1 MILFLTLIY
10 YVPLQEIVVHLK
22 AHSFLCLNVIP
33 ITLYSFP
40 MDPIFM
46 KWDLPNGKDS
56 AASAT
61 HQYGQSH
68 IKPIMALHDA
78 SNAHIVT
85 NHQKVSRM

>member
-1 MILFLTLIY
+1 
-10 YVPLQEIVVHLK
+10 
-22 AHSFLCLNVIP
+22 
-33 ITLYSFP
+33 
-40 MDPIFM
+40 M

-85 NHQKVSRM
+85 NLQKVSRMYSGLYLNPIRLFKCKLSRITLQVVLYAQTPE